1 MTVTYKFRMYPKKK
15 EIEKLETAKEVCRQ
29 TYNYLLSELNSGYT
43 KNEIQNFLLDLK
55 VSNPELNDVHSRVLH
70 MENQRLFSNLS
81 SLRVLKRNGHKV
93 GRLRYKG
100 KNWFKTFTYNQSG
113 FKLVHI
119 RAKKGILWLSK
130 IGDIPIKIHR
140 KIEGNIKSITIKK
153 SIDKWYA
160 SIVTD
165 AVIKRI
171 CGDNEI
177 GIDLGI
183 ENYIYDSNNKV
194 YENPKHF
201 DKYQSKLR
209 VEQKS
214 LARKKKGSN
223 SRKKQRVIVSKIH
236 EKIANARNDFI
247 HKITAKLVS
256 ECKFIAVEKL
266 NIKRM
271 MMISYNARNIAD
283 ASWGK
288 LILYLHN
295 KAESAGC
302 VVQDVDPAF
311 TTRDCNFCGYRNSK
325 LELWNRKFI
334 CVNCSEELPRDYNSA
349 LNILARGKELAS
361 MEKVPYTTQSVW
373 QGTSMKSEAIS
384 STPKVLGYE

>member
-1 MTVTYKFRMYPKKK
+1 MTTAYKFRLYPKRI
-15 EIEKLETAKEVCRQ
+15 EEEKLETAKEVCRQ
-29 TYNYLLSELNSGYT
+29 TYNYLLSELNEGYT
-43 KNEIQNFLLDLK
+43 KNEMQNFLLDLK
-55 VSNPELNDVHSRVLH
+55 VSNPEINNIHSKVLQ

-81 SLRVLKRNGHKV
+81 SLVVLKKNGHKV

-113 FKLVHI
+113 FKLTHI
-119 RAKKGILWLSK
+119 RAKKGVLWLSK
-130 IGDIPIKIHR
+130 IGDIPIRIHR
-140 KIEGNIKSITIKK
+140 KVEGNIKSITIKK

-165 AVIKRI
+165 AVIKRV
-171 CGDNEI
+171 CGDKVI

-183 ENYIYDSNNKV
+183 ENYIYDSENNI

-201 DKYQSKLR
+201 DRYHSKLR
-209 VEQKS
+209 IEQKS

-223 SRKKQRVIVSKIH
+223 SRIKQRIKASKIH
-236 EKIANARNDFI
+236 EKISNARNDFI
-247 HKITAKLVS
+247 HKITTKLVS

-266 NIKRM
+266 NIKN
-271 MMISYNARNIAD
+271 MIHISINAKNIAD

-288 LILYLHN
+288 LISYLHY

-302 VVQDVDPAF
+302 AVWDVDPAF
-311 TTRDCNFCGYRNSK
+311 TTRDCNFCGCRNSK
-325 LELWNRKFI
+325 LELWQRKFV
-334 CVNCSEELPRDYNSA
+334 CVDCGEEMPRDYNSA

-361 MEKVPYTTQSVW
+361 MEKIPSVTQSVL
-373 QGTSMKSEAIS
+373 QGVSMKSEAIS